1 MHACMHACMHSP
13 MNASMHICPYAW
25 MHSPL
30 HACIHLCMH
39 AFTSACMHSPMHTC
53 MHILMYACTCAYA
66 CMHAFIYFCMHAP
79 VRMHASMHAC
89 MHRFLSVGCICVC
102 FFSVLIAASI
112 CFIFA
117 HAELKSFLVSRGG
130 PPGGPQ
136 YGGPRFTPPLKVKE
150 RLQAAVSSA
159 GILLGA
165 VACSVLWRMET
176 AEASVALLPQVRL
189 NPKP

>member
-1 MHACMHACMHSP
+1 MDAFTSAC
-13 MNASMHICPYAW
+13 

-130 PPGGPQ
+130 PPGGPPM
-136 YGGPRFTPPLKVKE
+136 GAPPLWGPPHYPAFKGE
-150 RLQAAVSSA
+150 
-159 GILLGA
+159 G
-165 VACSVLWRMET
+165 ET
-176 AEASVALLPQVRL
+176 ASSCLLSRNSSWGCCMQRLVANGDSRSLCCAASSSPS
-189 NPKP
+189 KP